1 MKSLKIVFICI
12 LCVIY
17 TSCSHI
23 PNLGST
29 TFLYNKYD
37 HTLLILNGD
46 SGYHFSKI
54 KLDLHKDTLVVN
66 VYKKS
71 VFMASH
77 SVLNGALTSWKIH
90 LKPNTGFVR
99 SGKMLKS
106 LSELR
111 TYPTEIVVGFPPPVI
126 EVSPYKYPY
135 VCR

>member
-1 MKSLKIVFICI
+1 M
-12 LCVIY
+12 LCAIY
-17 TSCSHI
+17 TSCSLI
-23 PNLGST
+23 PNQGST
-29 TFLYNKYD
+29 TFLYNKHD
-37 HTLLILNGD
+37 HTLLIGNGD

-54 KLDLHKDTLVVN
+54 ELDLHKDTLVVN

-77 SVLNGALTSWKIH
+77 SVLNGSVTMWKIH

-99 SGKMLKS
+99 VGKELKP
-106 LSELR
+106 LSELK
-111 TYPTEIVVGFPPPVI
+111 TYPTEHVILPPPPIV